1 MSEVF
6 SFVDFD
12 DAGECV
18 EDEGFSAVSDGEGV
32 VFVVVGDFGA
42 ADGVEG
48 LSGGGC
54 VGVVRCVRRRRVC
67 VIVCRGRLHR
77 RGRRRWV
84 HCRRCGSGVAIVR
97 WVCRG

>member
-48 LSGGGC
+48 LSGGSVEDGEAGC
-54 VGVVRCVRRRRVC
+54 VFVGDPEV
-67 VIVCRGRLHR
+67 
-77 RGRRRWV
+77 
-84 HCRRCGSGVAIVR
+84 SGG
-97 WVCRG
+97 C